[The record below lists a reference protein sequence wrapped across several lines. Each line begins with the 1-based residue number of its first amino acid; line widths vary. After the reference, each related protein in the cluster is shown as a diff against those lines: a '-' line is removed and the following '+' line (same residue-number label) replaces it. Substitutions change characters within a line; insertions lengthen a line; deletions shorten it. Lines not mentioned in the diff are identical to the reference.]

1 MFQFIKTEIPEVVL
15 IKAQIFSDE
24 RGFFMETYKKSEFVL
39 NGIKDD
45 FVQDN
50 YSSSSYGVLRG
61 LHYQIAPKAQAKL
74 VRCIVGEIFDV
85 AVDLRKNSP
94 TYLKWVGYVLSAENK
109 QQLYIPKG
117 FAHGFCVLKNNTEII
132 YKCSEEYA
140 PEFEKGI
147 IWNDSSIN
155 ISWPVKN
162 PIISL
167 KDSKNFS
174 VVDLMR

>member
-15 IKAQIFSDE
+15 IKPQVFSDE

-45 FVQDN
+45 FIQDN
-50 YSSSSYGVLRG
+50 HSSSSYGVLRG

-85 AVDLRKNSP
+85 AVDLRKNSS

-117 FAHGFCVLKNNTEII
+117 FAHGFCVLKDNTEII

-167 KDSKNFS
+167 KDLKNLLA
-174 VVDLMR
+174 VDLMR